1 MDLGVLMCNNRASGW
16 DNGISALCLSVLD
29 IPGRCLVSNSI
40 WVRFNLPT
48 TAVTS
53 AFHFESYPR
62 LPREHCNNPAVQ
74 NSRSP
79 EQNYIPSQRSQGK
92 LLKNWKCNQ
101 LHSYISSV
109 QEENNFRWTAEKQDN
124 PLLDIFLVFFFFF
137 WPHHVACGIVVPWL
151 GIKHVIPALEVQS
164 LNH

>member
-137 WPHHVACGIVVPWL
+137 APPCGMWDRS
-151 GIKHVIPALEVQS
+151 S
-164 LNH
+164 LTRDQTCDPCIGSAES

>member
-1 MDLGVLMCNNRASGW
+1 MDLGVLTCNNRASGW
-16 DNGISALCLSVLD
+16 DNGISALCLSVRD

-40 WVRFNLPT
+40 WVWFNLPT

-79 EQNYIPSQRSQGK
+79 EQNYIP
-92 LLKNWKCNQ
+92 LKEVRVNFSKIENA
-101 LHSYISSV
+101 ISCIHTFQVFKKKRISDEL
-109 QEENNFRWTAEKQDN
+109 QKNKTTPCWT
-124 PLLDIFLVFFFFF
+124 FFFFLAT
-137 WPHHVACGIVVPWL
+137 PCGMWDRSSPTMDQTCGPCI
-151 GIKHVIPALEVQS
+151 GSAES
-164 LNH
+164 